1 MKALRYIAVLA
12 TAIIL
17 AVAHPAEAACTH
29 GIPDNAKLDILNGAI
44 PAAATIQVRLITSA
58 ATAGPSTSIWSDISA
73 NEAVC
78 TGTCTGYV
86 AGTGWTLATRTTST
100 NSSHGCAAWATPLQI
115 TGSPT
120 VTARAIALV
129 CTSGCT
135 TANRVV
141 SIHCLDGTTGV
152 CAADTTSTAATFTV
166 NLPVTGAGTGLLCA
180 N

>member
-1 MKALRYIAVLA
+1 MTKMLRSTALAL
-12 TAIIL
+12 IL
-17 AVAHPAEAACTH
+17 APALALAAVTH
-29 GIPDNAKLDILNGAI
+29 GIPDNAKLDYVNGAI

-58 ATAGPSTSIWSDISA
+58 ASAGAATSLWSDVSA

-86 AGTGWTLATRTTST
+86 AGTGWTLGTRTTST

-115 TGSPT
+115 TGTPT
-120 VTARAIALV
+120 VTARAIVLV

-135 TANRVV
+135 TTNRVV
-141 SIHCLDGTTGV
+141 AILCLDGTTGT

-166 NLPVTGAGTGLLCA
+166 NLPVTGAGTGVLCM